1 MSNIKPKLSKSATQ
15 LREQFDD
22 SFPERDRASDGW
34 IADVRHMRAGKS
46 DHIPDAQGWVR
57 AIDIDADL
65 SGRSKPEIMPDLADE
80 IRKYAKSDTKK
91 RIAYIIF
98 NGRIASPILGWKWR
112 KYTGANK
119 HTKHAHISFT
129 KKADDDGA
137 FFQIPMLGASNA
149 RIEKDVRIMG
159 KSLPC
164 GCTHTCG
171 IGSD

>member
-1 MSNIKPKLSKSATQ
+1 MKPRLSRAAVQ
-15 LREQFDD
+15 LREQIDD
-22 SFPERDRASDGW
+22 AFPERDRASDGW

-46 DHIPDAQGWVR
+46 DHIPDVQGWVR

-65 SGRSKPEIMPDLADE
+65 SGKAKPEIMPDLADE
-80 IRKYAKSDTKK
+80 IRKYAKSDAKK

-137 FFQIPMLGASNA
+137 FFQIPMLGASNE
-149 RIEKDVRIMG
+149 RIEEDVRILG

-164 GCTHTCG
+164 GCHHSCS
-171 IGSD
+171 IRSN

>member
-1 MSNIKPKLSKSATQ
+1 MKPQLSKAAKQ

-22 SFPERDRASDGW
+22 CFSERDRASDGW

-65 SGRSKPEIMPDLADE
+65 SGKAKPEIMPDLADE
-80 IRKYAKSDTKK
+80 IRKYAKSDRKK

-112 KYTGANK
+112 QYKGANQHK
-119 HTKHAHISFT
+119 SHCHISFT

-137 FFQIPMLGASNA
+137 FFQIPMLGGDNE
-149 RIEKDVRIMG
+149 RTKENVRIMG
-159 KSLPC
+159 KSLSC
-164 GCTHTCG
+164 GCNHSCG
-171 IGSD
+171 LRSD